1 VLYITVTAHFAYGTL
16 RLLDSLPTVWS
27 FRLLDTSPTGH
38 FAYET
43 FRLLDS
49 SLIGQFAYC
58 LDSSLT
64 DITHL
69 ILFYSGSLVGKMK
82 SNLRDSSMSLH
93 TSKQWQKMYLFVA
106 WTFGALAPVF
116 RDWRRCVRL
125 RHLGLVDMYGSNMQD
140 LQPKLVSLVWEWV
153 ASGHLAPNSHLSN
166 EWLKSCYDDGHD
178 DGTINNVSDIV
189 IIFIIVIIASS
200 LSLWLASLLYNF
212 IVE

>member
-1 VLYITVTAHFAYGTL
+1 
-16 RLLDSLPTVWS
+16 
-27 FRLLDTSPTGH
+27 
-38 FAYET
+38 
-43 FRLLDS
+43 
-49 SLIGQFAYC
+49 
-58 LDSSLT
+58 
-64 DITHL
+64 
-69 ILFYSGSLVGKMK
+69 
-82 SNLRDSSMSLH
+82 
-93 TSKQWQKMYLFVA
+93 
-106 WTFGALAPVF
+106 
-116 RDWRRCVRL
+116 
-125 RHLGLVDMYGSNMQD
+125 MYGSNMQD